1 MAACEVRRKIS
12 LGRRWGGWLRC
23 CVGASRTGT
32 LCFFSLEDA
41 GRDTVSSD
49 REKRHGAE
57 ASDAADRNSF
67 PARKVSKRSEL
78 LLIFP

>member
-1 MAACEVRRKIS
+1 MKWLPVKFV
-12 LGRRWGGWLRC
+12 GRFRLAGDGE

-32 LCFFSLEDA
+32 LCFFSVEDA

>member
-1 MAACEVRRKIS
+1 MSCFSYPMGIKNIGLVTTRPLAAPQETQRN
-12 LGRRWGGWLRC
+12 
-23 CVGASRTGT
+23 
-32 LCFFSLEDA
+32 LEDA